1 MNGYGDD
8 DLTREVH
15 ELLKIHPGTSRVA
28 SREGTRL
35 EFKQSFSFAGIA
47 EYLRTLAAFAN
58 FRGGFIV
65 FGVADSPRDLIGIDG
80 ERFDNIDIARFTTH
94 ANSHLAPSIEWSHG
108 VTEVEG
114 HRVGFLHVK
123 EHVFK
128 PVMCIGDGGEALREG
143 DIYYRYRGQT
153 RRIRYPELQEIL
165 DARLERERKAWRDHL
180 VKVADAGPTNV
191 AVLDLI
197 EGRMEAGGH
206 TFLIDDRLAAQ
217 LSFIR
222 EGSFDERYGD
232 PTLRLVGDV
241 EPAGVVSGAK
251 RVPMVVQFH
260 DLIARFLANS
270 QMSTGEARAY
280 LRAAMSQNSVYVP
293 IHFFI
298 QQSGLT
304 RPQVRERL
312 DDIPG
317 LGGRHRDEIWARIIG
332 ERPVKPIGAVHD
344 PLPEI
349 EDLSDEELEAGY
361 EFAETQKAKRSM
373 ILSALR
379 RDPQRLL
386 RITDVVEVSR
396 VTEAITHLEKSEVKE
411 HASVL
416 RQLLMGGY
424 WERFDDL
431 DDPVKTNFR
440 KAIAHI
446 DDLVYGVEG

>member
-1 MNGYGDD
+1 MNDYGDD
-8 DLTREVH
+8 DLTREVRD
-15 ELLKIHPGTSRVA
+15 LVRIHPGTSRVS

-65 FGVADSPRDLIGIDG
+65 FGVTDNPRELVGIDG
-80 ERFDNIDIARFTTH
+80 EQFDNIDIARFTTH

-108 VTEVEG
+108 VTEVAG
-114 HRVGFLHVK
+114 YRVGFLHVK

-153 RRIRYPELQEIL
+153 RRIRYPELHEIL
-165 DARLERERKAWRDHL
+165 QARLERERKAWREHL
-180 VKVADAGPTNV
+180 AKVADAGPTNV
-191 AVLDLI
+191 AVLDLV

-217 LSFIR
+217 LTFIR

-270 QMSTGEARAY
+270 QMSTGAARAY
-280 LRAAMSQNSVYVP
+280 LSAAMSQNSVFVP

-298 QQSGLT
+298 EQSGLT

-312 DDIPG
+312 DDIQG
-317 LGGRHRDEIWARIIG
+317 LGERHRREIWERIIG
-332 ERPVKPIGAVHD
+332 ERPVRPIGAVQT
-344 PLPEI
+344 PLPDI
-349 EDLSDEELEAGY
+349 GTWSDEDLEAGY
-361 EFAETQKAKRSM
+361 EFSDTQKAKRSL

-379 RDPQRLL
+379 TAPERLL
-386 RITDVVEVSR
+386 RITDVLEVSR
-396 VTEAITHLEKSEVKE
+396 VTEAITHLNDAEVKE

-431 DDPVKTNFR
+431 DGPVKTNFR

-446 DDLVYGVEG
+446 DDLVYGTEG